1 MTLSICKV
9 GCGMSLNHQAS
20 SLVVLLVRIHYV
32 IANDTLIRALSLFSL
47 NNEMES
53 VLLTTGYFSWI
64 EKEENSMLG
73 LFYSWVDTK
82 QFTYRLRHF
91 QSWDIGS

>member
-1 MTLSICKV
+1 MVTLSICKV
-9 GCGMSLNHQAS
+9 GCGMFLNHQAS
-20 SLVVLLVRIHYV
+20 SLVVLLVQIHYV
-32 IANDTLIRALSLFSL
+32 VANDTFIRGLSLFSL

-53 VLLTTGYFSWI
+53 ILLATGWI

-82 QFTYRLRHF
+82 QFTYRLRHC